1 MVRRILLALVVGG
14 MVAGCDV
21 LPVPILNA
29 DLIVL
34 QVANNSPRP
43 IPLTVAMPGDER
55 RVVGSVDPP
64 IVPAGKTVMARFFV
78 PSTGSWSIFANGGEL
93 IGDMDVKGRRGNLP
107 IGIDIAV
114 DGSQSWWCK
123 ENCP

>member
-55 RVVGSVDPP
+55 RV
-64 IVPAGKTVMARFFV
+64 AEEAR
-78 PSTGSWSIFANGGEL
+78 
-93 IGDMDVKGRRGNLP
+93 RRR
-107 IGIDIAV
+107 
-114 DGSQSWWCK
+114 
-123 ENCP
+123 